1 MRAIP
6 LILVAALLC
15 GCLGSNAD
23 VTRRFYSLQA
33 PTRPHNGVER
43 RFPARLLVRSF
54 DASLAYKKQKI
65 VYRLNPWEF
74 SYYNYRLW
82 AARPDKMLRD
92 VIITHLRRIGL
103 VSQVSE
109 RVREDLPDLEL
120 EGEVLA
126 LEELD
131 STESQWYGHLSM
143 RVVLLNYADRRPL
156 WEFSFDEKVLVAER
170 TPIHVVRAVN
180 EILVIQL
187 EKMVA
192 GMDRA
197 LVRAGYEPGGT
208 AAAAPKVIAPE
219 ITPQIVKEPA
229 KIGPGARQIK

>member
-1 MRAIP
+1 MRAI
-6 LILVAALLC
+6 LLVLVMALLS
-15 GCLGSNAD
+15 GCLGGNPD

-33 PTRPHNGVER
+33 PNRPQNGVDR

-54 DASLAYKKQKI
+54 DVTLAYKKQEI

-92 VIITHLRRIGL
+92 VITAHLRRIRL
-103 VSQVSE
+103 VSEVSE

-131 STESQWYGHLSM
+131 SSESEWYGHLAM
-143 RVVLLNYADRRPL
+143 RVVLLNYADRKPL
-156 WEFSFDEKVLVAER
+156 WEYSFDEKVLVAER

-187 EKMVA
+187 EKIVE
-192 GMDRA
+192 GLDRA
-197 LVRAGYEPGGT
+197 LVRAGYEPGG
-208 AAAAPKVIAPE
+208 APVAPKVTGPE
-219 ITPQIVKEPA
+219 IKPEVTPEPPVTR
-229 KIGPGARQIK
+229 PGARRIK